1 MRKSILTILAL
12 STTFLITGCINLEPD
27 MPHAQP
33 SIATEW
39 PLPQLTA
46 PAVSTDSS
54 TDRAAADIGWR
65 DFFVDPKLEALIAQ
79 ALNNNRDLRVAVLNI
94 EKARAQ
100 YRIVRADA
108 LPAVD
113 LRAGSVSTSGYSPA
127 EISGYNADI
136 NVGFELDLFG
146 RIRNLSESALQA
158 YFATEQARRSAQ
170 LALVAEVAQAY
181 LTLSAD
187 QELRR
192 IAQDTLKSQTAS
204 YRLTEQ
210 RFSLGAVSALDVS
223 QARTLVESARVDAAR
238 YAGQIARDSN
248 ALTLLV
254 GSVIDAALLPDTFA
268 PKLSG
273 LQALPPGLP
282 SDVLLRRPD
291 VMQSENQLLAANA
304 SIGAARAAFFP
315 SISLTAGAGTASTQ
329 LSGLFNSGSFGWTFL
344 PTVSVPIF
352 QGGRLRAL
360 LGMATA
366 ERDIALAQY
375 EKAIQS
381 GFREV
386 ADALELSQT
395 LAEQLIAQQALLD
408 AAYSAHSLSEAR
420 YKSGRDSYLYLLD
433 AQRTLYSAQT
443 AMVTTELATQANRV
457 VLYKV
462 LGGGWH
468 ESTQ

>member
-1 MRKSILTILAL
+1 MSKSIMTMLAL
-12 STTFLITGCINLEPD
+12 TTTFLVAGCISLTPD
-27 MPHAQP
+27 VPRAAP
-33 SIATEW
+33 SIAAKW

-46 PAVSTDSS
+46 TTTGLSGNTDQV
-54 TDRAAADIGWR
+54 AADIGWR
-65 DFFVDPKLEALIAQ
+65 DFFVDPKIEALIAK
-79 ALNNNRDLRVAVLNI
+79 ALDNNRDLRVAVLNI

-100 YRIVRADA
+100 YRIQRADL

-113 LRAGSVSTSGYSPA
+113 ANGGAIRTGGYSPTD
-127 EISGYNADI
+127 ISGYNADI
-136 NVGFELDLFG
+136 NIGFELDLFG
-146 RIRNLSESALQA
+146 RIRSLSESALQE
-158 YFATEQARRSAQ
+158 YFATEEARRSTQ

-192 IAQDTLKSQTAS
+192 IAQATLKSQTAS
-204 YRLTEQ
+204 FRLTEQ
-210 RFSLGAVSALDVS
+210 RFALGAVSALDVS
-223 QARTLVESARVDAAR
+223 QARTLVESARVDTAR
-238 YAGQIARDSN
+238 YAGQIARDTN

-254 GSVIDAALLPDTFA
+254 GTVIDTSLLPNVFA
-268 PKLSG
+268 PNLSG
-273 LQALPPGLP
+273 LQALPAGLP
-282 SDVLLRRPD
+282 SNVLLRRPD
-291 VMQSENQLLAANA
+291 VLQSERRLRAANA
-304 SIGAARAAFFP
+304 NIGAARAAFFP

-329 LSGLFNSGSFGWTFL
+329 LSGLFNSGSFGWTFF
-344 PTVSVPIF
+344 PTISLPIF
-352 QGGRLRAL
+352 QGGRLSAG
-360 LGMATA
+360 LGVATA

-375 EKAIQS
+375 EKAIQA
-381 GFREV
+381 GFRDV

-408 AAYSAHSLSEAR
+408 AAYSAHTLSEAR

-433 AQRTLYSAQT
+433 AQRTLYTAQQ
-443 AMVTTELATQANRV
+443 AMVTTELATQFNRV

>member
-1 MRKSILTILAL
+1 MSKCILTILAL
-12 STTFLITGCINLEPD
+12 SATFLISGCINLEPD
-27 MPHAQP
+27 IPLAQP
-33 SIATEW
+33 SIATDW
-39 PLPQLTA
+39 PMPQLTA
-46 PAVSTDSS
+46 PPVSTDSS
-54 TDRAAADIGWR
+54 SDRAAADIGWR
-65 DFFVDPKLEALIAQ
+65 DFFVDPKLGALIAQ
-79 ALNNNRDLRVAVLNI
+79 ALDNNRDLRVAVLNI

-100 YRIVRADA
+100 YRIARSELV
-108 LPAVD
+108 PAVD
-113 LRAGSVSTSGYSPA
+113 LRAGSISTGGYSPTT
-127 EISGYNADI
+127 ISGYNADI

-170 LALVAEVAQAY
+170 LALIAEVAQAY

-187 QELRR
+187 QELLK
-192 IAQDTLKSQTAS
+192 IARDTLKSQTAS

-238 YAGQIARDSN
+238 YSGQIARDNN

-254 GSVIDAALLPDTFA
+254 GAVIDASLLPDTFA

-273 LQALPPGLP
+273 LQPLPSGLP

-291 VMQSENQLLAANA
+291 ILQSENQLRAANA
-304 SIGAARAAFFP
+304 SIGATRAAFFP
-315 SISLTAGAGTASTQ
+315 SISLTAGAGTSSTQ
-329 LSGLFNSGSFGWTFL
+329 LSGLFTGGSFGWTFL

-366 ERDIALAQY
+366 DRDIALAQY

-386 ADALELSQT
+386 ADALALSQT

-408 AAYSAHSLSEAR
+408 AANSAHTLSEAR

-457 VLYKV
+457 ILYKV